1 MAEAQPTAATAV
13 VARRTAIVAEAHLV
27 AVRMAE
33 VAHHMVVEA
42 LIAVEETHEADR
54 V

>member
-1 MAEAQPTAATAV
+1 MAEAQPTAATVA
-13 VARRTAIVAEAHLV
+13 ARRTAVVVEAHLV

-33 VAHHMVVEA
+33 VAHHMVVEV

>member
-1 MAEAQPTAATAV
+1 MAEAQPTAAIAAAAHLTAV
-13 VARRTAIVAEAHLV
+13 VVEAHLV
-27 AVRMAE
+27 AVHMAE